1 MSAVPTRSYRVLLY
15 TWQCHAFDVKAE
27 SVDAAKERAQ
37 TSYEDFSFD
46 EFTFRDEGVDEF
58 YCEEA

>member
-1 MSAVPTRSYRVLLY
+1 MSAVSTRKYRVLLY
-15 TWQCHAFDVKAE
+15 TWQCHAINVKAE
-27 SVDAAKERAQ
+27 SAEAAKELAL
-37 TSYEDFSFD
+37 TSYEDFCLD